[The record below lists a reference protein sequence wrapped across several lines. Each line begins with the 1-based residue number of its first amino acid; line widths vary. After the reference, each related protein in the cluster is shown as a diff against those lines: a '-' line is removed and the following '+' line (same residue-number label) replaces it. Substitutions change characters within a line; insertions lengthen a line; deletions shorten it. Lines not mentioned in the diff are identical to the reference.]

1 MPSSRPLYWLH
12 RRFLGCEVPPLLTAF
27 TPDLLRSCVAEA
39 VPRHQP
45 HLTGCSYPT
54 LGALT
59 RFATRPDFST
69 VLKEHED
76 GNRCTRNQPEDQ
88 YGHGIMST
96 FGSPGPLPT
105 TKPTPC
111 VVLSRPQRGS
121 FPLDHDDKYLGTK
134 RANSDGYFRNL
145 MARDEFKNLG
155 FTESPPPSA
164 VKATLEGDKG
174 TKD

>member
-1 MPSSRPLYWLH
+1 MLVVTNL
-12 RRFLGCEVPPLLTAF
+12 RFV
-27 TPDLLRSCVAEA
+27 
-39 VPRHQP
+39 QQ
-45 HLTGCSYPT
+45 
-54 LGALT
+54 
-59 RFATRPDFST
+59 
-69 VLKEHED
+69 D

-88 YGHGIMST
+88 YRHGIMST

-105 TKPTPC
+105 TKPTP
-111 VVLSRPQRGS
+111 PQRGS
-121 FPLDHDDKYLGTK
+121 FPLDHDGECKTYMTKYLSCMKKVRGLNDEECRDLAK
-134 RANSDGYFRNL
+134 AYLSCRMDRNL